1 MRALERAR
9 RALENTGGHWSGF
22 SSVFS
27 GFLAL
32 WVPFGVLWVPS
43 GSVWILRGPFG
54 VPSGSPWASLRTL
67 SAPLGFLRGVLG
79 PGRRP
84 FRRTWASLPMDLEAE
99 DAQKHVFLRGLGV
112 GTFGEHAKTRAIR
125 HICRTY
131 AETRVFTCFPQM
143 CLIACVFT
151 CFLLFGHFRGRGH
164 LGPKH
169 TCFCVFSSDSEADV
183 LEKHVFLSAFEAARS
198 VASAGRHRSP
208 RAQRTNIE

>member
-67 SAPLGFLRGVLG
+67 SVPLGFLRGVLG

-84 FRRTWASLPMDLEAE
+84 FRRTWASLPMDLESE
-99 DAQKHVFLRGLGV
+99 DAEKHVFLRGLGV

-125 HICRTY
+125 RICRAH

-143 CLIACVFT
+143 CRIACVFT
-151 CFLLFGHFRGRGH
+151 CFLGGSEKTAKSVERKSTCFYVFSDFRVFSTPKWLRAETHVFLCVFERFRGRCAR
-164 LGPKH
+164 KARVFA
-169 TCFCVFSSDSEADV
+169 CF
-183 LEKHVFLSAFEAARS
+183 
-198 VASAGRHRSP
+198 
-208 RAQRTNIE
+208 